1 MEIQINRER
10 LAKSFTDLCEI
21 DSPSRSEAKVA
32 EYLKKCFE
40 ELGADEILEDNSS
53 KLTGS
58 DTNNIVVRFNGT
70 TGNQDSLF
78 FAAHMDTVQP
88 ANNVKVQRDGDVFSS
103 AGETILGGDDKSGIA
118 PLIELIAI
126 LKENKIPHNPI
137 ELVFTT
143 AEEIGLLGAKHFD
156 ASLLQSKMGYALD
169 STGIN
174 NIIIAAP
181 AANKIKI
188 SIRGVAAHA
197 GLNPEMGINALHIAA
212 KAIAQLPLG
221 RLDTDSTSNFGII
234 QGGVAQNI
242 VPALVTIEG
251 EVRSHDPQKLIQYT
265 KQIADTFQQ
274 AVDEWDGILA
284 EQGVR
289 PSVDLQILNDYPA
302 MNLDASHP
310 VITKV
315 QAAGIKIGEEQNFIV
330 GGGGSDANIF
340 NSFGIPTAILAT
352 GMNKV
357 HTTDECCDL
366 NDMVLLTKLIYT
378 LVTTE

>member
-10 LAKSFTDLCEI
+10 LAKHFTDLCEI
-21 DSPSRSEAKVA
+21 DSPSRSEEKVA
-32 EYLKKCFE
+32 VYLKKCFE
-40 ELGADEILEDNSS
+40 ELGADEIIEDNSA
-53 KLTGS
+53 KLVGS

-70 TGNQDSLF
+70 SNNQESLF

-88 ANNVKVQRDGDVFSS
+88 ANNVKVQRDGDIFSS

-118 PLIELIAI
+118 PLIELIAV
-126 LKENKIPHNPI
+126 LKENNIPHNPI
-137 ELVFTT
+137 ELIFTT

-156 ASLLQSKMGYALD
+156 SSLLQSKLGYALD

-174 NIIIAAP
+174 NIIVAAP

-188 SIRGVAAHA
+188 SINGVAAHA
-197 GLNPEMGINALHIAA
+197 GLNPEMGINALHLAA

-221 RLDTDSTSNFGII
+221 RLDKDSTSNFGII

-242 VPALVTIEG
+242 IPALVTIEG
-251 EVRSHDPQKLIQYT
+251 EVRSHDPEKLIKHT

-274 AVDEWDGILA
+274 VVDEWDGILT

-310 VITKV
+310 VIRKAY
-315 QAAGIKIGEEQNFIV
+315 AAGIKIGEEQNFII

-340 NSFGIPTAILAT
+340 NGFGLPTAILAT

-366 NDMVLLTKLIYT
+366 NDMVIITKLIYA
-378 LVTTE
+378 LVTSE

>member
-10 LAKSFTDLCEI
+10 LAKHFTDLCEI
-21 DSPSRSEAKVA
+21 DSPSRSEANVA
-32 EYLKKCFE
+32 AYLTKCFE
-40 ELGADEILEDNSS
+40 ELGADEILEDNSA

-70 TGNQDSLF
+70 TDCQESLF
-78 FAAHMDTVQP
+78 FATHMDTVQP
-88 ANNVKVQRDGDVFSS
+88 ANNVKVQRNGDIFSS

-118 PLIELIAI
+118 PLIELITV
-126 LKENKIPHNPI
+126 LKENNIPHNPI
-137 ELVFTT
+137 ELIFTT

-156 ASLLQSKMGYALD
+156 TSLLQSKMGYALD

-174 NIIIAAP
+174 NIIIGAP

-188 SIRGVAAHA
+188 SISGVAAHA

-212 KAIAQLPLG
+212 KAIAKLPLG
-221 RLDTDSTSNFGII
+221 RLDKDSTSNFGII

-251 EVRSHDPQKLIQYT
+251 EVRSHDPEKLVQHT

-274 AVDEWDGILA
+274 VVDEWDGLLA

-302 MNLDASHP
+302 MNLDTSHS
-310 VITKV
+310 VIKKI
-315 QAAGIKIGEEQNFIV
+315 QAAGIKVGEKQNFII
-330 GGGGSDANIF
+330 GGGGSDANIL
-340 NSFGIPTAILAT
+340 NGLGLPTAIIST
-352 GMNKV
+352 GMKKV

-366 NDMVLLTKLIYT
+366 NDMVILTKLIYA
-378 LVTTE
+378 LVTPE

>member
-1 MEIQINRER
+1 MNIQINRER
-10 LAKSFTDLCEI
+10 LAKHFTDLCEI
-21 DSPSRSEAKVA
+21 DSPSRSEANVA
-32 EYLKKCFE
+32 AYLKKCFE
-40 ELGADEILEDNSS
+40 ELGADEILEDSS
-53 KLTGS
+53 AKHTGS
-58 DTNNIVVRFNGT
+58 NTNNIVVRFNGT
-70 TGNQDSLF
+70 TGNQEGLF

-88 ANNVKVQRDGDVFSS
+88 ANNVKVQRDGDIFSS

-118 PLIELIAI
+118 PLIELIAV
-126 LKENKIPHNPI
+126 LKENNIPHNPI

-156 ASLLQSKMGYALD
+156 SSLLQSKMGYALD

-174 NIIIAAP
+174 NIIVAAP

-188 SIRGVAAHA
+188 TVNGVAAHA

-212 KAIAQLPLG
+212 KAIAKLPLG
-221 RLDTDSTSNFGII
+221 RLDKDSTSNLGII

-242 VPALVTIEG
+242 IPALVTIEG
-251 EVRSHDPQKLIQYT
+251 EVRSHKSEKLAKHT

-274 AVDEWDGILA
+274 AVDEWDGLLA

-302 MNLDASHP
+302 MHLDASHP
-310 VITKV
+310 VIKKAK
-315 QAAGIKIGEEQNFIV
+315 AAGVKIGQDQNFIV

-340 NSFGIPTAILAT
+340 NSFGLPTAILAT

-366 NDMVLLTKLIYT
+366 NDMVILTKLIYA
-378 LVTTE
+378 LVTSE

>member
-10 LAKSFTDLCEI
+10 LAKHFTDLCEI
-21 DSPSRSEAKVA
+21 DSPSRSEEKVA
-32 EYLKKCFE
+32 VYLKKCFE
-40 ELGADEILEDNSS
+40 ELGADEIIEDNSA
-53 KLTGS
+53 KLVGS

-70 TGNQDSLF
+70 SNNQESLF

-88 ANNVKVQRDGDVFSS
+88 ANNVKVQRDGDIFSS

-118 PLIELIAI
+118 PLIELIAV
-126 LKENKIPHNPI
+126 LKENNIPHNPI
-137 ELVFTT
+137 ELIFTT

-156 ASLLQSKMGYALD
+156 SSLLQSKLGYALD

-174 NIIIAAP
+174 NIIVAAP

-188 SIRGVAAHA
+188 SINGVAAHA
-197 GLNPEMGINALHIAA
+197 GLNPEMGINALHLAA

-221 RLDTDSTSNFGII
+221 RLDKDSTSNFGII

-242 VPALVTIEG
+242 IPALVTIEG
-251 EVRSHDPQKLIQYT
+251 EVRSHDPEKLIKHT

-274 AVDEWDGILA
+274 VVDEWDGILA

-310 VITKV
+310 VIRKAY
-315 QAAGIKIGEEQNFIV
+315 AAGIKIGEEQNFII

-340 NSFGIPTAILAT
+340 NGFGLPTAILAT

-366 NDMVLLTKLIYT
+366 NDMVIITKLIYA
-378 LVTTE
+378 LVTSE